1 MKLIVFDL
9 DGTLLNTLQDLTDS
23 VNFAMDELGL
33 NRYTAEQ
40 VRLMVGNGVA
50 KLMERAVTEADIR
63 LKDKAISLQRKYYAE
78 HNGDNTFPYAG
89 IEDMLR
95 SLKRLGYVIAVH
107 TNKDQ
112 NAAQTLCSAFFDG
125 LIDYVCG
132 TTDDGITKPNP
143 EKILR
148 LAESLSAE
156 ISNVVYCG
164 DSDVDIATAHN
175 LGAECISVTW
185 GFRDGKFLQDCGAKH
200 LVSAPE
206 EVVKTA
212 LGL

>member
-78 HNGDNTFPYAG
+78 HNGEIIYQHFMS
-89 IEDMLR
+89 EDELY
-95 SLKRLGYVIAVH
+95 KAV
-107 TNKDQ
+107 TRWIVQ
-112 NAAQTLCSAFFDG
+112 VPAAQ
-125 LIDYVCG
+125 
-132 TTDDGITKPNP
+132 
-143 EKILR
+143 LR
-148 LAESLSAE
+148 PQAA
-156 ISNVVYCG
+156 
-164 DSDVDIATAHN
+164 
-175 LGAECISVTW
+175 
-185 GFRDGKFLQDCGAKH
+185 
-200 LVSAPE
+200 
-206 EVVKTA
+206 
-212 LGL
+212 